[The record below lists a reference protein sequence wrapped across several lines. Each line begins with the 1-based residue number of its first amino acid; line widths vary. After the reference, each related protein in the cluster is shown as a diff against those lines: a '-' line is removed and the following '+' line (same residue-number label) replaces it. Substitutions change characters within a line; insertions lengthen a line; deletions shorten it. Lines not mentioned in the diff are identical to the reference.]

1 MWIKWIE
8 CRLDGSPFDAQP
20 MHDHDQRFKTL
31 LKTFL
36 PEFFALFFADWAETF
51 DFSRV
56 EWLDKEV
63 FPDPPQGERR
73 VLDLVAKLP
82 TRRPVAAQSGK
93 AEAWLSLLHSRW
105 SRRIR

>member
-1 MWIKWIE
+1 MDQMPTE
-8 CRLDGSPFDAQP
+8 RQPVRCAP

-56 EWLDKEV
+56 EWLE
-63 FPDPPQGERR
+63 
-73 VLDLVAKLP
+73 
-82 TRRPVAAQSGK
+82 
-93 AEAWLSLLHSRW
+93 
-105 SRRIR
+105 

>member
-1 MWIKWIE
+1 
-8 CRLDGSPFDAQP
+8 

-36 PEFFALFFADWAETF
+36 PEFFALFFADWAENF

-63 FPDPPQGERR
+63 FPDLPQGERR
-73 VLDLVAKLP
+73 VVDLVAKLP
-82 TRRPVAAQSGK
+82 TRRPIALPAGQ
-93 AEAWLSLLHSRW
+93 AEAWLSLIHVEVESDDSLTTQ
-105 SRRIR
+105 RRRMHGYSMNYLWL